1 MARKSGM
8 LSALVL
14 MVAGSVVATTGAAD
28 AVAVEQVCV
37 GTWAVTYD
45 PPITNTP
52 QVVRGNLTGVF
63 PTCTNLVAP
72 SGSYGQAFTD
82 TVSCATLLTA
92 GAASRTY
99 TWSNPLAAPTTF
111 AYNWTVSD
119 VAGQAVIT
127 NTGLITSG
135 TFAGA
140 SAEQVAVLVTPD
152 VLQCAG
158 AGISSL
164 TGPTTLTVFRP

>member
-1 MARKSGM
+1 MARRFGSF
-8 LSALVL
+8 LALVL
-14 MVAGSVVATTGAAD
+14 ITAGSLAGATGAAS
-28 AVAVEQVCV
+28 AATVEQVCV

-52 QVVRGNLTGVF
+52 RLVHGNLTGVF
-63 PTCTNLVAP
+63 PACTNLVAP

-82 TVSCATLLTA
+82 TVSCATLLSA

-119 VAGQAVIT
+119 VGGQAVIT
-127 NTGLITSG
+127 NTGLITGG

-152 VLQCAG
+152 VLQCGG